1 MKITF
6 EEFQRAAE
14 KGVGPIKVITAIT
27 SVTATMIVQKLAPAL
42 ALVAAESKK
51 ARTEYENSA
60 EGIAEKIRRLAAE
73 IVDDVR
79 TVPPTV
85 KENVLVPIQEIDE
98 ALARDMR
105 YWRVW
110 GVNIQAATR
119 SATGSL
125 GDVIG
130 GTLGD
135 IVNFTET
142 VPGLFDG
149 VTGKVGETAAATAGM
164 SDVWGEA
171 MLSMTAG
178 LVSFGDAN
186 ATIMENVGKVFG
198 NFIKSAIAGI
208 EAMILK
214 EIVAAQIAKKTD
226 QAQAQSAAIKWIMKT
241 FPFPFSLAI
250 AAGSFALVNA
260 LFAKIL
266 KFEKGGY
273 FPNATML
280 PAGAIVGE
288 AGPEFILPERKLE
301 AAIDRALG
309 GRRGRSDTLAGPV
322 TYAFNIQGPVLA
334 TTAALTD
341 DMISSAAN
349 RLFREMENQARLR
362 GRRLM

>member
-1 MKITF
+1 LGEVAADIVGYIRGQAAPATQKIGDLTF
-6 EEFQRAAE
+6 KSSEHVQTLSDRYKELNDDLRRYRMFGNEA
-14 KGVGPIKVITAIT
+14 VNITA
-27 SVTATMIVQKLAPAL
+27 KLQDKY
-42 ALVAAESKK
+42 ESLGN
-51 ARTEYENSA
+51 TI
-60 EGIAEKIRRLAAE
+60 G
-73 IVDDVR
+73 
-79 TVPPTV
+79 
-85 KENVLVPIQEIDE
+85 
-98 ALARDMR
+98 
-105 YWRVW
+105 
-110 GVNIQAATR
+110 
-119 SATGSL
+119 GSL
-125 GDVIG
+125 GAVVD
-130 GTLGD
+130 
-135 IVNFTET
+135 FTET
-142 VPGLFDG
+142 VPGLFENLTLG
-149 VTGKVGETAAATAGM
+149 TKEYTENTSNM
-164 SDVWGEA
+164 RDVWNEA

-198 NFIKSAIAGI
+198 NFIKSAISGI

-214 EIVAAQIAKKTD
+214 EIIAAQIAKRTD

-250 AAGSFALVNA
+250 AAGSFALINA